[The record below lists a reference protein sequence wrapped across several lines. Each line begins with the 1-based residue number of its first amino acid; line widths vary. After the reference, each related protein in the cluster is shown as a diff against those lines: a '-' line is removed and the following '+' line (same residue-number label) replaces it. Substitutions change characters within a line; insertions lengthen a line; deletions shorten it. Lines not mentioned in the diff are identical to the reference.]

1 MKLVQVMGPGCTKCN
16 ETAKIVE
23 EAIAESG
30 VEARMEKVSDFAEIA
45 RLGVFTTP
53 AVAINGE
60 VKVVGKVPKKSDVI
74 AWLKA

>member
-1 MKLVQVMGPGCTKCN
+1 MKLVQVMGPGCSKCN

-45 RLGVFTTP
+45 RFGVFTTP
-53 AVAINGE
+53 AVAVDGD
-60 VKVVGKVPKKSDVI
+60 VKIVGKVPKKADVI
-74 AWLKA
+74 GWLK

>member
-16 ETAKIVE
+16 DTAKIVE

-45 RLGVFTTP
+45 RFGVFTTP
-53 AVAINGE
+53 AVAVDGD
-60 VKVVGKVPKKSDVI
+60 VKIVGKVPKKADVI
-74 AWLKA
+74 GWLK

>member
-1 MKLVQVMGPGCTKCN
+1 MKLVQVMGPGCSKCN

-53 AVAINGE
+53 AVAINGA
-60 VKVVGKVPKKSDVI
+60 VKVVGKVPKKADVI

>member
-1 MKLVQVMGPGCTKCN
+1 MKLVQVMGPGCAKCN

-30 VEARMEKVSDFAEIA
+30 VEARMEKVSDFVEIA

-60 VKVVGKVPKKSDVI
+60 VKVVGKVPKKADVI

>member
-1 MKLVQVMGPGCTKCN
+1 MKLVQVMGPGCSKCN

-45 RLGVFTTP
+45 RFGVFTTP
-53 AVAINGE
+53 AVAVDGE
-60 VKVVGKVPKKSDVI
+60 VKIVGKVPKKADVI
-74 AWLKA
+74 GWLK

>member
-45 RLGVFTTP
+45 RFGVFTTP
-53 AVAINGE
+53 AVAVDGD
-60 VKVVGKVPKKSDVI
+60 VKIVGKVPKKADVI
-74 AWLKA
+74 GWLK

>member
-1 MKLVQVMGPGCTKCN
+1 MKLVQVMGPGCAKCN
-16 ETAKIVE
+16 DTAKIVG

-60 VKVVGKVPKKSDVI
+60 VKVVGKVPKKADVI

>member
-1 MKLVQVMGPGCTKCN
+1 MKLVHVMGPGCSKCN

-30 VEARMEKVSDFAEIA
+30 VAARMEKVSDFGEIA
-45 RLGVFTTP
+45 RFGVFTTP
-53 AVAINGE
+53 AVAIDGT
-60 VKVVGKVPKKSDVI
+60 VKMVGKVPKKGDVI

>member
-1 MKLVQVMGPGCTKCN
+1 MKLVQVMGPGCAKCN

-30 VEARMEKVSDFAEIA
+30 VEARMDKVSDFAEIA

-60 VKVVGKVPKKSDVI
+60 VKVVGKVPKKADVI

>member
-1 MKLVQVMGPGCTKCN
+1 MKLVQVMGPGCAKCN

-30 VEARMEKVSDFAEIA
+30 VEARMDKVSDFAEIA

-53 AVAINGE
+53 AVAINGV
-60 VKVVGKVPKKSDVI
+60 VKVVGKVPKKADVI